1 MQVMQILSN
10 MNALFH
16 FSEILCIMTQDI
28 SREVLLDVFLAVL
41 SPLLDLLFSW
51 KKVLYNK
58 RLWSIRKQNI
68 KQLTST
74 KTLVKI
80 VSLLF

>member
-41 SPLLDLLFSW
+41 SPLLDLLFS
-51 KKVLYNK
+51 
-58 RLWSIRKQNI
+58 
-68 KQLTST
+68 
-74 KTLVKI
+74 
-80 VSLLF
+80 